1 MAKLPQN
8 RYASA
13 REMLD
18 ALDTY
23 VQNPSVMFE
32 YQYITEDAPEKV
44 VKRTMNQNKAA
55 RQNHPNESAAP
66 RGKKAKRKRRTIF
79 CRSCSASRSLLHW
92 PVWPCA
98 G

>member
-55 RQNHPNESAAP
+55 RQNHPNESLPRAAKMQSASGAP
-66 RGKKAKRKRRTIF
+66 FF